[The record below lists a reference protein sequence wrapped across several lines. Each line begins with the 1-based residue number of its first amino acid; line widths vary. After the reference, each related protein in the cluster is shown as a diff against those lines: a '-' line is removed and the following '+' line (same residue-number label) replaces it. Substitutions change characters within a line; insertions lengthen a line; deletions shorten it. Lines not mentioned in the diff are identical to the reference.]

1 MSRRQPKQDEDSKR
15 RESVGMTASTEHDQ
29 RQVLVIGGAGYIGNT
44 LVRRLLEDGYRVR
57 VLDLLLYDHGAALSG
72 LWEHPGFSFVH
83 GDLRD
88 APTLERALEGVTD
101 AVLLAAIVG
110 DPAASAYPDLAR
122 SVNVDGAIS
131 VFDALDSHG
140 VERFVFTSTCSNY
153 GLRESDDLATEE
165 SELAPVSLYAENK
178 VEFEQ
183 HALGRVSEVDVCPTI
198 LRIATAYGMSQRMR
212 FDLTVSE
219 FARTLAIGEDLL
231 VYDADTWRP
240 YCHVQD
246 ISSAI
251 MTVFDSPK
259 EAVRGEVFNVGHS
272 DENYTKR
279 MLADAALA
287 ALDGEGT
294 VDFQEGGKDPRNYR
308 VSFAKIEDR
317 IGFKSQYRVPTSVAS
332 LVGAIRAGV
341 FDDVEQRPTFYADHT
356 LPERVG

>member
-1 MSRRQPKQDEDSKR
+1 MAD
-15 RESVGMTASTEHDQ
+15 STEHNE

-57 VLDLLLYDHGAALSG
+57 VLDLLLYGHGAALSG
-72 LWEHPGFSFVH
+72 LWEVPGFSFVH

-88 APTLERALEGVTD
+88 AATVERAMEGVTD
-101 AVLLAAIVG
+101 VVHLAAIVG
-110 DPAASAYPDLAR
+110 DPASSAYPELAQ
-122 SVNVDGAIS
+122 SVNVDGAVD
-131 VFDALDSHG
+131 VFDSLDAHG

-153 GLRESDDLATEE
+153 GLRDSDDLATEE

-178 VEFEQ
+178 VAFEK
-183 HALGRVSEVDVCPTI
+183 HALARVSEVEACPTI

-219 FARTLAIGEDLL
+219 FARTLAVGEELL

-251 MTVFDSPK
+251 MKVLDSPA
-259 EAVRGEVFNVGHS
+259 ESVRGEVFNVGHS

-287 ALDGEGT
+287 ALGGNGT

-308 VSFAKIEDR
+308 VSFAKIEER
-317 IGFKSQYRVPTSVAS
+317 IGFRSQYRVPSSVAN
-332 LVGAIRAGV
+332 LVAAIAAGV
-341 FDDVEQRPTFYADHT
+341 FDDVEQRPYFYADHT
-356 LPERVG
+356 LPQPVN